1 MRATALARWDER
13 IDAVLTRFED
23 ARLVPDGRGHC
34 EAQTLHG
41 LLIRE
46 HGFAGSYQTVRR
58 IELPAGVQA
67 QHDWFDFESVTTSER
82 YAPPRVNRDAVPLSG
97 EPAS

>member
-1 MRATALARWDER
+1 M
-13 IDAVLTRFED
+13 DAVLTRFED

-41 LLIRE
+41 LLVRE
-46 HGFAGSYQTVRR
+46 HGFAESYQAVRR
-58 IELPAGVQA
+58 VETSAGVQA

-82 YAPPRVNRDAVPLSG
+82 HALHG
-97 EPAS
+97 